1 MIHHRDLHIQK
12 IKKRQIVL
20 HKLMQKVIAICFS
33 WTLIFVFI
41 DSIAI
46 IKVNSIDHYIDIE
59 NGSWG
64 ENDQNMTGWT
74 LRRDL
79 NKNSKIIYKFPDDFI
94 LKCQAHVRISFDED
108 IDQSCDTSSPVITYL
123 INANGEEKAST
134 IQTLQSL

>member
-1 MIHHRDLHIQK
+1 
-12 IKKRQIVL
+12 
-20 HKLMQKVIAICFS
+20 
-33 WTLIFVFI
+33 
-41 DSIAI
+41 
-46 IKVNSIDHYIDIE
+46 VNSIDHYIDIE

-74 LRRDL
+74 LRRDV
-79 NKNSKIIYKFPDDFI
+79 NKNSKIIYKFPDHFI

-123 INANGEEKAST
+123 INANGEEKASA